1 MQGVCLA
8 VGTVKK
14 CWYSL
19 SYGAQC
25 EVTEHK
31 RQEELSGQVYIWH
44 GERKI
49 KHKIIWFLSDIKDF
63 TERKLYIFEYFT
75 YQNKQLVKKTIALL
89 SEKNILSGRVFTQK
103 EKGKN
108 ALKIIEK
115 EKARLLYTSDDIKI
129 TKGKPHGWTY
139 GENREIHNAK
149 GEIIEIRQYR
159 CDFHGQKE
167 LC

>member
-1 MQGVCLA
+1 MQGVCLV

-19 SYGAQC
+19 NYRSYSDRTGII
-25 EVTEHK
+25 K
-31 RQEELSGQVYIWH
+31 VYIQQ

-49 KHKIIWFLSDIKDF
+49 KHKIIWFLADIKDF
-63 TERKLYIFEYFT
+63 TERKLYIFDFFV
-75 YQNKQLVKKTIALL
+75 YQNRQFITKTVTVL
-89 SEKNILSGRVFTQK
+89 SEKHILSGNIFTQRNK
-103 EKGKN
+103 GEK

-139 GENREIHNAK
+139 GDNREIHNNK
-149 GEIIEIRQYR
+149 GEIVEIRQYR
-159 CDFHGQKE
+159 CDFYGQKE